1 MRHTKTIF
9 AKDLTNTLLGNVDE
23 NELFSVVFVKKGNGK
38 KRVMRAK
45 YSSNDIQTDKQ
56 LILIDTQI
64 GQYRR
69 VNTDTVKIV
78 KTKSLDLKI
87 KRPLYKI

>member
-1 MRHTKTIF
+1 MH
-9 AKDLTNTLLGNVDE
+9 
-23 NELFSVVFVKKGNGK
+23 
-38 KRVMRAK
+38 
-45 YSSNDIQTDKQ
+45 DKQ
-56 LILIDTQI
+56 LILIDTQIGQYRRVNTDTVKIDTQIGQYRRVNTDTVKIDTQI